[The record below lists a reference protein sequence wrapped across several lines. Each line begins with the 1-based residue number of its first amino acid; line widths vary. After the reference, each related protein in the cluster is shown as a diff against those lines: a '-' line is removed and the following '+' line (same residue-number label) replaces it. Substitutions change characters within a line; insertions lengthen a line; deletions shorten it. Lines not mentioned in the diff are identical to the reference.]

1 MQRYRYL
8 VAYDV
13 SDPKRLTKTR
23 KRLKGYGDAMQY
35 SVFICDLDA
44 REKAAMEAD
53 LLRIV
58 DTRVDRV
65 AIVKLGLGSTDEP
78 FEFLGPPPALPF
90 DGPLVY

>member
-1 MQRYRYL
+1 
-8 VAYDV
+8 
-13 SDPKRLTKTR
+13 
-23 KRLKGYGDAMQY
+23 MQY

-65 AIVKLGLGSTDEP
+65 AIVKLGLGSTDEQ

>member
-1 MQRYRYL
+1 VQRYRYL

-13 SDPKRLTKTR
+13 SDPKRLAKTR

-35 SVFICDLDA
+35 SVFVCDLDA
-44 REKAAMEAD
+44 NEKAAMERD
-53 LLRIV
+53 LMRIV
-58 DTRVDRV
+58 DTGIDRV
-65 AIVKLGLGSTDEP
+65 AIVRLGLGGDRQP